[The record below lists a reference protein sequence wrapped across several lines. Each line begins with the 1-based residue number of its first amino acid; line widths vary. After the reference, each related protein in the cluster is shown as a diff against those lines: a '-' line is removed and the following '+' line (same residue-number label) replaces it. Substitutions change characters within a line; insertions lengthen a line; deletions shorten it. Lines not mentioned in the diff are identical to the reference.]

1 MKTLRIGTRQSL
13 LALAQSRLIADVI
26 RTHHPEIETELV
38 KIVTT
43 GDLTSGPLV
52 AVGGKGQFT
61 AHLESA
67 MRDGS
72 VDLAVHSAKD
82 VPTALDKEFTIA
94 AVPERVDPRDA
105 LVSRYGVDLSLLRMG
120 ARVGTGSLRR
130 AAQLRYVREDLEI
143 VPMRGNVDTRL
154 HKVMADTDDAPDAVV
169 LAMAGLIRTGLVDKH
184 ADCIRPLEDMIPAA
198 GQGALVIET
207 LADNDAVARLLE
219 PLNHAPSHEALLT
232 ERAVLAGLHADCH
245 SCVAV
250 HVRQA
255 GSLWF
260 ALAMAA
266 RPGGQDVIQV
276 DLTGACAAGAGQDL
290 LKSLLEKGADT
301 LIADRHGR

>member
-1 MKTLRIGTRQSL
+1 MKRLRIGTRQSL
-13 LALAQSRLIADVI
+13 LALAQSRLVADMI
-26 RTHHPEIETELV
+26 RMHRPEIETELV

-43 GDLTSGPLV
+43 GDLTSGPLA

-61 AHLESA
+61 AQLESA

-72 VDLAVHSAKD
+72 VDIAVHSAKD
-82 VPTALDKEFTIA
+82 VPISLDKEFTIA
-94 AVPERVDPRDA
+94 AVPERADPRDA

-143 VPMRGNVDTRL
+143 VPMRGNVDSRL
-154 HKVMADTDDAPDAVV
+154 HKVMADTDDGPDAVV
-169 LAMAGLIRTGLVDKH
+169 LAMAGLIRTGLADKH

-207 LADNDAVARLLE
+207 LAGNDAVARLLE
-219 PLNHAPSHEALLT
+219 PVNHGPSHEALLA
-232 ERAVLAGLHADCH
+232 ERAVLGGLHADCH
-245 SCVAV
+245 TCVAV
-250 HVRQA
+250 HIRQA
-255 GSLWF
+255 ASLWF

-266 RPGGQDVIQV
+266 RPGGQDLIQV
-276 DLTGACAAGAGQDL
+276 DLTAASAAAAGQDL
-290 LKSLLEKGADT
+290 LESLLEKGAAT
-301 LIADRHGR
+301 LIAG